1 MHLNREL
8 QTGTKTLKQWPGEIY
23 KCRALPE
30 REATLGFDII
40 QPDELKNKPNIKPCF
55 LHWLLEE
62 DKLKITCLLITWPD
76 VVIS

>member
-8 QTGTKTLKQWPGEIY
+8 QTGTETLKQWPGEIY

-30 REATLGFDII
+30 REATLGFD
-40 QPDELKNKPNIKPCF
+40 ELKNKPNIKPCF

-62 DKLKITCLLITWPD
+62 DKFKITCLMWLYHKIILL
-76 VVIS
+76 VFKA